1 VQAIW
6 KLAWAR
12 MTLITES
19 VGEVSS
25 RVLLTLIY
33 FTVFVPFGLIS
44 RLTTDPLDFKSAP
57 SWLVRKP
64 VPRDITSA
72 KLQG

>member
-1 VQAIW
+1 MQAIW
-6 KLAWAR
+6 KVAWAR

-19 VGEVSS
+19 VGEVNS
-25 RVLLTLIY
+25 RILLTLIY

-44 RLTTDPLDFKSAP
+44 RFTTDPLDFKSGP
-57 SWLVRKP
+57 SWVVRKP
-64 VPRDITSA
+64 VPRDIKSA